1 MREIYIPETNQLSS
15 ALGMD
20 IHWIEVCTSTNQVAK
35 QLADDGWS
43 GVLVAEYQT
52 QGRGRME
59 RAWLSNPGENLLLSW
74 AFECRCKVQE
84 LPRIPLLLAGELAHA
99 FDLFVKWPNDIVT
112 KEGRKVGGVLSTVS
126 GLEENVWTVVI
137 GLGLNVNQ
145 TEFLPELN
153 ASSLRMERQL
163 GQEWDRMAVLKQVVE
178 VCQDLDITQ
187 SFERWSAR
195 SITLGKRVEVAGI
208 VGVASGIREDGAL
221 IIDGKPI
228 TSGDVHLVEM

>member
-1 MREIYIPETNQLSS
+1 MREIYITETNQLSFE
-15 ALGMD
+15 LGID
-20 IHWIEVCTSTNQVAK
+20 IHWIETCTSTNQVAK

-43 GVLVAEYQT
+43 GVLVTEYQT

-59 RAWLSNPGENLLLSW
+59 RSWLSNPGENLLLSW

-112 KEGRKVGGVLSTVS
+112 KNGCKVGGVLSTVS

-145 TEFLPELN
+145 TEFADELK
-153 ASSLRMERQL
+153 ASSLRIETQRI
-163 GQEWDRMAVLKQVVE
+163 WDRLAVLKKVVE
-178 VCQDLDITQ
+178 VCQGLDISQ

-195 SITLGKRVEVAGI
+195 SITLGRTVEMAGRI
-208 VGVASGIREDGAL
+208 GMASGIREDGAL
-221 IIDGKPI
+221 IVDGKPI